1 MKMLHERRVT
11 YVLWVIWDAEL
22 DDGIRFLVWSEERS
36 MSGQNGA
43 K

>member
-1 MKMLHERRVT
+1 MLHERRVT

-22 DDGIRFLVWSEERS
+22 DDGIRFLVWSEERP